1 MTLKSIKI
9 GELEIE
15 LKPITILIG
24 YNGVGKSRFTQLL
37 PLFTNFFC
45 ENGYE
50 GGGLKYGMEIEK
62 LLGNDKC
69 SITYSGEEICIG
81 LDKVYTREELY
92 KLKNILYS
100 MELFDNS
107 LDGNLGSE
115 PYLKGDT
122 EQFVRTQLEYLL
134 DLVNIDNKGY
144 GEHKLTKYKHLLEYT
159 KSNTIRRVIE
169 LVNMCTETKYGK
181 TIITEHPEL
190 YLHPSKQLEL
200 GSFFSDLWTQRG
212 IRSIIETHSNLL
224 ILRLRKLIST
234 GKLNPSDI
242 ILNYFHVKED
252 NENIE
257 IRQLGFES
265 NGSFKWDRDK
275 HNGLPMSFFG
285 SDVIE
290 ALEIY

>member
-1 MTLKSIKI
+1 MTLESIKI

-15 LKPITILIG
+15 IKPITILIG

-37 PLFTNFFC
+37 PLFTNFFS
-45 ENGYE
+45 EGGYE
-50 GGGLKYGMEIEK
+50 ESGLRYGMELEK
-62 LLGNDKC
+62 LLESYKC
-69 SITYSGEEICIG
+69 SITYSREEICIN
-81 LDKVYTREELY
+81 LDKVYIHEELY
-92 KLKNILYS
+92 KLKDILYS
-100 MELFDNS
+100 MKLFEDS
-107 LDGNLGSE
+107 LDGDLDSK
-115 PYLKGDT
+115 PYLEGDT
-122 EQFVRTQLEYLL
+122 EQFVRTYLEAIL
-134 DLVNIDNKGY
+134 DLVEIDKGF
-144 GEHKLTKYKHLLEYT
+144 GKHKLKKGKHLLEYT
-159 KSNTIRRVIE
+159 KSNTIKRIIE
-169 LVNMCTETKYGK
+169 LVNMCTETKFGE
-181 TIITEHPEL
+181 TIIIEHPEL

-200 GSFFSDLWTQRG
+200 GSLFRDLWTQRG
-212 IRSIIETHSNLL
+212 IRSIIETHSDLL

-242 ILNYFHVKED
+242 ILNYFHVEES